1 MPPRATAHERS
12 SAATWGRA
20 STARA
25 RAGKRPPGRGDS
37 GGPDP
42 APAPAALTLQG
53 MTFQPEPLMGS
64 ASGMALGKETEA
76 DLAAAGDSEARGAPT
91 QAGTAI

>member
-1 MPPRATAHERS
+1 
-12 SAATWGRA
+12 
-20 STARA
+20 
-25 RAGKRPPGRGDS
+25 
-37 GGPDP
+37 
-42 APAPAALTLQG
+42 